1 MPGFELIGKEEQKA
15 CDSVFENG
23 GVLYRYGLDA
33 KRNNIFKVDEFE
45 KAVAKKVGAKYCHIV
60 CNGTAALKI
69 GLFALGV
76 RAGDEVITQSFT
88 FIATVEAILELGAK
102 PVIAEVDDTLNMDP
116 EDLKKKITDKTKVII
131 PVHMAGVAAK
141 MDEIMAVAAEH
152 NIPVFEDSAQ
162 GFGATY
168 KGKNLGT
175 IGKAGIYSFDIG
187 KVITTGEGGALVT
200 DDENLY
206 LRAREYSDHG
216 HEYNPSVPR
225 GKDTRSSWGFNYKIM
240 ELQGAIGLAQLEK
253 LDYVLDKQK
262 EYKTRIKDG
271 IKDIDTIEFR
281 NLPNPDGDASDTLIF
296 FVETRE
302 KAEKFAQEFTAKG
315 LGTKNLP
322 DALDWH
328 FAGTWNHI
336 YDAYPEYKGKDL
348 EQVWE
353 QSTSFLRRAVAIPIM
368 VNMSDEQI
376 DKVVDSI
383 KEISGQLTKAGV

>member
-1 MPGFELIGKEEQKA
+1 MPGFELIGKEEQMA

-33 KRNNIFKVDEFE
+33 KRNNVFKVDEFE
-45 KAVAKKVGAKYCHIV
+45 KAVAERAGSKYCHVV

-116 EDLKKKITDKTKVII
+116 KDLKKKITDKTKVII

-162 GFGATY
+162 AFGATY
-168 KGKNLGT
+168 KGKMLGT
-175 IGKAGIYSFDIG
+175 IGDAGIYSFDIG
-187 KVITTGEGGALVT
+187 KIVTTGEGGALVT
-200 DDENLY
+200 DNEELF
-206 LRAREYSDHG
+206 LKARQYSDHG
-216 HEYNPSVPR
+216 HEYNPAVSR
-225 GKDTRSSWGFNYKIM
+225 GKDTRSTWGFNYKIM
-240 ELQGAIGLAQLEK
+240 ELQGAIGLAQLDK
-253 LDYVLDKQK
+253 LDYVLGKQK
-262 EYKTRIKDG
+262 EHKALIKEG
-271 IKDIDTIEFR
+271 IKGIENIEFR
-281 NLPNPDGDASDTLIF
+281 TLPNSDGDASDALIF

-302 KAEKFAQEFTAKG
+302 KAERFAKYLVEKG
-315 LGTKNLP
+315 FGTKNLP

-336 YDAYPEYKGKDL
+336 YDDYPEYKGKDL
-348 EQVWE
+348 EEVWKR
-353 QSTSFLRRAVAIPIM
+353 STSFLRRAIAIPIM

-376 DKVVDSI
+376 DGIIVAIKDAAKIIEQVV
-383 KEISGQLTKAGV
+383 V